1 MAEIRRSRLET
12 LKTRA
17 SRTFYFLLGAAL
29 GAAGLWGAVNVSGA
43 AADAVNL
50 VPESQL
56 SSAQLLIGDL
66 EERMR
71 EAADAIQR
79 ALERHLAEE
88 GLDSLFDALERLV
101 PSVGE

>member
-1 MAEIRRSRLET
+1 MAEIRRSRVET

-29 GAAGLWGAVNVSGA
+29 GAAGLWGAVNVSDS

-50 VPESQL
+50 IPEAQL
-56 SSAQLLIGDL
+56 SSAQLKIGDM
-66 EERMR
+66 EDRMND
-71 EAADAIQR
+71 AALAVRR
-79 ALERHLAEE
+79 ALEIQQL
-88 GLDSLFDALERLV
+88 GLDSLSDALDGLV

>member
-29 GAAGLWGAVNVSGA
+29 GAAGLWGAVNVSDS

-50 VPESQL
+50 IPEAQL
-56 SSAQLLIGDL
+56 SSAQLKIGDM
-66 EERMR
+66 EDRMND
-71 EAADAIQR
+71 AALAVRR
-79 ALERHLAEE
+79 ALEIQQQ

-101 PSVGE
+101 PSVRE

>member
-1 MAEIRRSRLET
+1 MAEIRRPRLET

-29 GAAGLWGAVNVSGA
+29 GAAGLWGAVNVSDS

-50 VPESQL
+50 IPEAQL
-56 SSAQLLIGDL
+56 SSAQLKIGDM
-66 EERMR
+66 EDRMND
-71 EAADAIQR
+71 AALAVRR
-79 ALERHLAEE
+79 ALEIQQL
-88 GLDSLFDALERLV
+88 GLDSLLDALDRLV